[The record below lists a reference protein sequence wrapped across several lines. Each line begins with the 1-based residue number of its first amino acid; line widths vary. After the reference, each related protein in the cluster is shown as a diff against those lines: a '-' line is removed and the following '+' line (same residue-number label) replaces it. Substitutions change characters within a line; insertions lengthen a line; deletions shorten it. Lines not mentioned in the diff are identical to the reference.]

1 MNKKICVLH
10 IDDDEVDKMMMKQAM
25 SKAGL
30 DYTIY
35 NAKDG
40 IEAFD
45 LLRGSNGV
53 TQLNPLPH
61 LILLDVNMPRMSG
74 HEFLLEIKKDEK
86 LKRIAIILLT
96 TSEAP
101 NDVNT
106 AYDGSVMAYLHKPVD
121 FDDFI
126 ATFKTLKAFWEL
138 NIWPDLE

>member
-1 MNKKICVLH
+1 
-10 IDDDEVDKMMMKQAM
+10 
-25 SKAGL
+25 
-30 DYTIY
+30 
-35 NAKDG
+35 
-40 IEAFD
+40 
-45 LLRGSNGV
+45 
-53 TQLNPLPH
+53 
-61 LILLDVNMPRMSG
+61 MPRMSG

-86 LKRIAIILLT
+86 LKRIAVILLT